1 MQQIVNN
8 CLKAIVKYPKTVLM
22 ILALIGGFFST
33 WLDDFQLDASS
44 DSLLLEDDLDLRYY
58 RNIKARYGDDEF
70 LVVTYQPQGDLFSQE
85 SIDNLEHLRDELN
98 ALDSIE
104 SIVSML
110 DVPLLKSPPQ
120 NLSDLEEDVPNLLS
134 ASTDRDLA
142 KKELLTSKLFQNL
155 LISSDGNTTA
165 MQLKMVIDE
174 NLESLID
181 ARDIL
186 REKRLVEP
194 LDENEENKLAILS
207 SQIREQRAVYRLN
220 NVENIA
226 DIRAVLDRYRG
237 DNKIFLGGTPMITVD
252 MIDYIANDIEIFG
265 ISLLAFL
272 IIALLY
278 IFKRPRWMM
287 ISMACCFLGLIVMT
301 GFIGFVGWPVT
312 VVSANFV
319 ALLLIFSLSITVHL
333 TVRYRELNTQFP
345 NKNQRWLVQQ
355 MLIDKFKPC
364 LFTTITTMVGF
375 ASLLVAGIRPVI
387 DFGWMMLISMG
398 AIFIMVFLLFPVLL
412 VLLKQKSTKQEKD
425 FTSTITNAFA
435 KLVLRSPKTTSVIFL
450 LIAIISVFGVT
461 RLTSENQ
468 FIKAFKEDTEIYQGL
483 SVIDNE
489 LGGTTPLDIIIDAD
503 PNFFIEKQKS
513 VETIE
518 MDEFS
523 DLDFFDDEEEIYEI
537 GADSYWYNTFRLK
550 KITAIHNYL
559 ESLDEAGKVLS
570 ISTTLDVMKTLNDD
584 EDLDTFFLSLLYKKI
599 PLDVKEALFD
609 PYLSQD
615 GNQLRISFRV
625 FESYPDLQRNVLLKK
640 IKNELVNTY
649 DLEES
654 QVKLTGL
661 LVLYNNVLQSLIQS
675 QILTIGFV
683 FLAIMVMFL
692 ILFRSLKIAFIAIIP
707 SMLASGS
714 VLGLMGWLGI
724 PLDIMTITIASIC
737 IGIGVDHSI
746 HYIHRFQ
753 LELQNQTPES
763 AIERSHASTGK
774 AIYYTSIIIMVGF
787 SILGL
792 SNFIPTIYFGV
803 FTAFAMLVALI
814 ANLTLLPLLLLRFNS
829 DKFNTQT

>member
-1 MQQIVNN
+1 
-8 CLKAIVKYPKTVLM
+8 
-22 ILALIGGFFST
+22 
-33 WLDDFQLDASS
+33 
-44 DSLLLEDDLDLRYY
+44 
-58 RNIKARYGDDEF
+58 
-70 LVVTYQPQGDLFSQE
+70 
-85 SIDNLEHLRDELN
+85 
-98 ALDSIE
+98 
-104 SIVSML
+104 
-110 DVPLLKSPPQ
+110 
-120 NLSDLEEDVPNLLS
+120 
-134 ASTDRDLA
+134 
-142 KKELLTSKLFQNL
+142 
-155 LISSDGNTTA
+155 
-165 MQLKMVIDE
+165 
-174 NLESLID
+174 
-181 ARDIL
+181 
-186 REKRLVEP
+186 
-194 LDENEENKLAILS
+194 
-207 SQIREQRAVYRLN
+207 
-220 NVENIA
+220 
-226 DIRAVLDRYRG
+226 
-237 DNKIFLGGTPMITVD
+237 
-252 MIDYIANDIEIFG
+252 
-265 ISLLAFL
+265 
-272 IIALLY
+272 
-278 IFKRPRWMM
+278 
-287 ISMACCFLGLIVMT
+287 MT

-345 NKNQRWLVQQ
+345 NQNQRWLVQQ
-355 MLIDKFKPC
+355 TLIDKFEPC

-398 AIFIMVFLLFPVLL
+398 VIFIMVFLLFPVLL
-412 VLLKQKSTKQEKD
+412 VLLKQRSTKQEKD

-435 KLVLRSPKTTSVIFL
+435 KLVLRSPKTTSVMFL

-503 PNFFIEKQKS
+503 PNFFTKKQKP
-513 VETIE
+513 VEIIE
-518 MDEFS
+518 TDEFS
-523 DLDFFDDEEEIYEI
+523 DLGFFEDEEDIYDI
-537 GADSYWYNTFRLK
+537 GAERYWYNTFRLK

-683 FLAIMVMFL
+683 FLAIMIMFL

-724 PLDIMTITIASIC
+724 PLDIMTITIAAIC

-746 HYIHRFQ
+746 HYIHRFRV
-753 LELQNQTPES
+753 ELKNQSPES

-829 DKFNTQT
+829 DKINTQT